1 VFEGHELFF
10 RILLG
15 EEANIFYPTEHML
28 RVSNGDWRR
37 EVTLRCSGF
46 TGVSGD
52 EIINQKITA
61 QTSGA
66 TAIVNDAITFQEGTQ
81 SVTELELA
89 SIDGT
94 FQDGE
99 TITAN
104 STVRDVD
111 VSFTVEAIL
120 SSASLSNTG
129 ILHTDQ
135 EPVEIENLGNDKAEL
150 VVSGI
155 TSGSVSEVIVDD
167 VGSGYEVGDVL
178 TFTTSESDTKTAAGF
193 VSVVGGGIQLETG
206 TLDDTYKTSCSF
218 CITL

>member
-1 VFEGHELFF
+1 
-10 RILLG
+10 
-15 EEANIFYPTEHML
+15 M
-28 RVSNGDWRR
+28 
-37 EVTLRCSGF
+37 GF

-52 EIINQKITA
+52 EVINQKITGA
-61 QTSGA
+61 TSGA
-66 TAIVNDAITFQEGTQ
+66 TAIVNDAITFQEGTV

-89 SIDGT
+89 EITGT

-104 STVRDVD
+104 SSVRDVN

-120 SSASLSNTG
+120 SSASLSNNG

-135 EPVEIENLGNDKAEL
+135 EPVEIENLGNNKAEL

-155 TSGSVSEVIVDD
+155 TSGSVSEVIVDTN
-167 VGSGYEVGDVL
+167 GSGYEVGDTL
-178 TFTTSESDTKTAAGF
+178 TFTTSESDTKSASGF

-206 TLDDTYKTSCSF
+206 TLDDSEVTTDVIIIEDGTTESEVSF
-218 CITL
+218 NIVLDRTDVNGTDANGDVLLDGTDGGF

>member
-1 VFEGHELFF
+1 MTSIPNSLATSVSKRKLLKNIKDLYAAKGTREGHELFF

-28 RVSNGDWRR
+28 RVSDGDWRT
-37 EVTLRCSGF
+37 ETTLRCSGF

-66 TAIVNDAITFQEGTQ
+66 TAIVNDAITFQEGTA

-89 SIDGT
+89 EIDGT
-94 FQDGE
+94 FLDGE

-111 VSFTVEAIL
+111 VSFTVEAIV
-120 SSASLSNTG
+120 SSASLSNSG

-135 EPVEIENLGNDKAEL
+135 EPVEIENLE
-150 VVSGI
+150 
-155 TSGSVSEVIVDD
+155 
-167 VGSGYEVGDVL
+167 
-178 TFTTSESDTKTAAGF
+178 TTKQS
-193 VSVVGGGIQLETG
+193 
-206 TLDDTYKTSCSF
+206 
-218 CITL
+218 